1 MGDIEFQKVENHIHP
16 NWWLFTIKSKKQSKL
31 LELLNKNKFQ
41 SRPFWI
47 PMNQLPM
54 FKDELYINESNFSQK
69 IYNSSLSIPCSTNI
83 KIRDLEKIVS
93 CIKSVF

>member
-1 MGDIEFQKVENHIHP
+1 MGDVEFQKVENHIHP

-54 FKDELYINESNFSQK
+54 FKDELYINESNFLK
-69 IYNSSLSIPCSTNI
+69 KFITHL
-83 KIRDLEKIVS
+83 
-93 CIKSVF
+93 